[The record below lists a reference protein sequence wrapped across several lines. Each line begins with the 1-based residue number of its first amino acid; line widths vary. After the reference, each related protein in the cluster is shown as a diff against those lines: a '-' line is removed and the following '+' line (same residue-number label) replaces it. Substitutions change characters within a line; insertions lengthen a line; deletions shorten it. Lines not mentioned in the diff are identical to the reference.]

1 MEGVEASWSKYST
14 NSGKINTQQGR
25 RAIIH
30 QERLIELAFE
40 GETHWDIL
48 RWCEADD
55 YRNRPIRGWNVNGE
69 TEDEYYKETVLAY
82 PIFAT
87 KDYFFPIK
95 NRRLM

>member
-1 MEGVEASWSKYST
+1 M
-14 NSGKINTQQGR
+14 
-25 RAIIH
+25 
-30 QERLIELAFE
+30 IELAFE

-95 NRRLM
+95 KSSLNVNSNLIQNYGW